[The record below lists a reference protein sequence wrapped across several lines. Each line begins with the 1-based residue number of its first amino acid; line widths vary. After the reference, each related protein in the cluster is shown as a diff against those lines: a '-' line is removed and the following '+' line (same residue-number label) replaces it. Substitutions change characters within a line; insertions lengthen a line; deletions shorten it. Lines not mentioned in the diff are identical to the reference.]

1 MSGLTFRL
9 NAAPQQRL
17 DLAHLTPKRL
27 SSIPLAEVLKL
38 NVGSTKSALTV
49 GDVFAVSGKPGDTV
63 RIESGSTRLDF
74 VGAELDHG
82 TVIVDG
88 DVGVGA
94 GRNMRGGRLEI
105 RGDAGAL
112 LASGIS
118 GGEVF
123 VKGSAAGQ
131 VGGLSPGD
139 KFGMTGGLI
148 VIDGHAGDRAGDR
161 MRRGTIFIRGKC
173 GNFAGSRMVGGTIW
187 TELGFGTDPGLLLRR
202 GTLIGPSVEQMLVD
216 LRRHRQ
222 AGACHPARSVALHA
236 REARRPGAASPLRA
250 SSASTPATWRPS
262 ARAKFSLRLDRR
274 YELNARRRYLVTN
287 RGRCSY
293 SCGGRTLRSAHD
305 SPGPPVSPANRVE
318 ERAHDSYRHIGLPD
332 QQPERVQGLPR
343 PARVQHRRQGL
354 PLPGPAAPAQV
365 GRAAPQLANQE
376 LALRLG
382 RLPGPLSRRCRP

>member
-82 TVIVDG
+82 TIIVDG

-131 VGGLSPGD
+131 VGGLTPGD

-148 VIDGHAGDRAGDR
+148 VIDGHAGDRVGDR

-187 TELGFGTDPGLLLRR
+187 TELGFGADPGLLLRR
-202 GTLIGPSVEQMLVD
+202 GTLIGPSVEQMLATFADTGKQELVI
-216 LRRHRQ
+216 LRVLSRYMRERL
-222 AGACHPARSVALHA
+222 GALA
-236 REARRPGAASPLRA
+236 
-250 SSASTPATWRPS
+250 
-262 ARAKFSLRLDRR
+262 
-274 YELNARRRYLVTN
+274 
-287 RGRCSY
+287 
-293 SCGGRTLRSAHD
+293 
-305 SPGPPVSPANRVE
+305 
-318 ERAHDSYRHIGLPD
+318 
-332 QQPERVQGLPR
+332 PR
-343 PARVQHRRQGL
+343 PLSGIVRKYAGD
-354 PLPGPAAPAQV
+354 
-365 GRAAPQLANQE
+365 LATIGKGE
-376 LALRLG
+376 ILLT
-382 RLPGPLSRRCRP
+382 S